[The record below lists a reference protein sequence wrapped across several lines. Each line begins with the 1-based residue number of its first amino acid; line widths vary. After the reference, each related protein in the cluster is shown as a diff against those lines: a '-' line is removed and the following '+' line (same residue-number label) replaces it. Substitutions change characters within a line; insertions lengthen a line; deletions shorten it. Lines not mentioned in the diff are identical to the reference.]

1 MRSGFTIIE
10 VLVALLAASIISL
23 MSFEY
28 LSNVVNL
35 ETKVKIKISKDRE
48 ELNAGNILRLDLL
61 QSIPFL
67 FKDDVGRKVSTPF
80 FGNQNDTLMSFVSL
94 STSDNTKDKSKLRR
108 INYYIEKDNL
118 VRQTTLPN
126 NHEVVLSERILL
138 KDINDYKILFGEN
151 LSLLDEKWP
160 NNQTSN
166 SNIKQNINYPKLIV
180 FSYSIEQEERV
191 LILSTYK

>member
-1 MRSGFTIIE
+1 MRGGFTIIE
-10 VLVALLAASIISL
+10 VLVALLAASIIAL

-35 ETKVKIKISKDRE
+35 ETKVKIKISKDRD
-48 ELNAGNILRLDLL
+48 ELNTGNIIRLDLL

-67 FKDDVGRKVSTPF
+67 FKDEAGRKVSTPF
-80 FGNQNDTLMSFVSL
+80 FGNQNNTLMSFVSL

-108 INYYIEKDNL
+108 VNYYVENDNL
-118 VRQTTLPN
+118 VRQTTL
-126 NHEVVLSERILL
+126 
-138 KDINDYKILFGEN
+138 
-151 LSLLDEKWP
+151 P

-166 SNIKQNINYPKLIV
+166 SNIKQNISYPKLIV